1 MITITEENTSKE
13 NDSVSKSELSALLAV
28 IGVAIIAK
36 GGMMCSLPKPK
47 RHHDVIRAMAASGM
61 DTPIIG
67 EQGFLLSDG
76 TFATRKQAAK
86 IAIKANQLLSRSKG
100 LEQLF
105 SEDVW

>member
-1 MITITEENTSKE
+1 MSNQNNKQET
-13 NDSVSKSELSALLAV
+13 DAPASEWSDLLAV

-76 TFATRKQAAK
+76 TFATREQAAK